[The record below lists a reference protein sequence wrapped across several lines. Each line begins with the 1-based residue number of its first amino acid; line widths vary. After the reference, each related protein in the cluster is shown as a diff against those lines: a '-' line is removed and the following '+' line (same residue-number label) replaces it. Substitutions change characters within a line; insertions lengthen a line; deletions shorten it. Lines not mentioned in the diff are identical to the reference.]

1 MRRRWRDRWGAAPDP
16 AGEDDPP
23 RTPSIADGIRL
34 IFQAVCRS
42 GEWSEELTL
51 PGRPAL
57 PARLC
62 ASAQG
67 KGWEFSEK
75 QARLFSRKSPAFSFA
90 RELSWRY
97 RKHQAHAVCFLI
109 CCIARAGPG
118 TNRRQPPVADAL
130 PAVRSTETSNL
141 PCGELRRNKQSPLW
155 GVAPIEVADQC
166 PWFRGSGAEEAPGLF
181 VARKLPSCPKASG
194 AYCLL
199 FQVCSIARAG
209 PGPGGSWFGGLGA
222 EEAPDSFVLPE
233 APAVS
238 SFTQPPRSAWRWKG

>member
-1 MRRRWRDRWGAAPDP
+1 MERRTAAPGQ
-16 AGEDDPP
+16 AGFAGPP
-23 RTPSIADGIRL
+23 VRKRTGKRL
-34 IFQAVCRS
+34 EI
-42 GEWSEELTL
+42 
-51 PGRPAL
+51 
-57 PARLC
+57 
-62 ASAQG
+62 
-67 KGWEFSEK
+67 
-75 QARLFSRKSPAFSFA
+75 SRKTSSLVFREISSLFFCPGALLALSKASGACCLFFNLLYRQSGSRDEPQATACGGCFA
-90 RELSWRY
+90 
-97 RKHQAHAVCFLI
+97 
-109 CCIARAGPG
+109 
-118 TNRRQPPVADAL
+118 
-130 PAVRSTETSNL
+130 
-141 PCGELRRNKQSPLW
+141 CGEINRNKQSPLW

-166 PWFRGSGAEEAPGLF
+166 PWFRGLGAEEAPGLF